1 MRVLFAVS
9 CAVASVVVA
18 PIAAGAA
25 SNTSGNGE
33 VSKLPDTIFQDAVAA
48 TNATSA
54 VRISGTVVN
63 GSEHVTI
70 NIVSGHGSGGGTIAV
85 NGEKFAIVVSPPNV
99 YLKANAKTWT
109 KVAHTALAGQ
119 LFADKWLQT
128 TSDDPDFGTFAQLV
142 DIGALTQSLSS
153 NTDITKGKTT
163 TFHGKPAIPL
173 HSGTESS
180 TLYVAA
186 TGDPFILGLAG
197 TGKNQGE
204 LHFTGYGSAK
214 LPKVPSHAINLDQLE
229 QLGNG
234 TSTTTGG

>member
-1 MRVLFAVS
+1 MRILFVVS
-9 CAVASVVVA
+9 FVVASVVVT

-25 SNTSGNGE
+25 SSSTGNGE
-33 VSKLPDTIFQDAVAA
+33 VSRLPDTIFQDAVAA
-48 TNATSA
+48 TSATPA
-54 VRISGTVVN
+54 VRISGSVVN
-63 GSEHVTI
+63 GSQHVTI
-70 NIVSGHGSGGGTIAV
+70 DIVSGHGSGGGTMAV

-119 LFADKWLQT
+119 LFANKWLQT
-128 TSDDPDFGTFAQLV
+128 TSDNPDFGTFAELV

-153 NTDITKGKTT
+153 STDITKGKTT
-163 TFHGKPAIPL
+163 MFHGQSAIPL
-173 HSGTESS
+173 HSGAEPS

-204 LHFTGYGSAK
+204 LRFSGYGSAK